1 MWTRDDQ
8 RRITWIFNCDSSI
21 SNHQWMRTIR
31 YPCESHL
38 ISSLWQVSHW
48 GSATKGSTTCS
59 IVRCT
64 FAGYK
69 YRVNNCVNRQSTE
82 TEVNIFSFTD
92 PSNVGSSWD
101 AVAASS
107 SRALWESPQQY
118 VVTLYHHKTGHGRW
132 RSVILDEHT
141 RQCTNYHSL
150 CK

>member
-21 SNHQWMRTIR
+21 SDHKWTIR

-38 ISSLWQVSHW
+38 ISSLWQVSYR

-59 IVRCT
+59 IVPLPGT
-64 FAGYK
+64 NIG
-69 YRVNNCVNRQSTE
+69 STIVW
-82 TEVNIFSFTD
+82 TDKVLKRKSTSFHSQIHHMLVLLGMLLLL
-92 PSNVGSSWD
+92 PPELFWS
-101 AVAASS
+101 
-107 SRALWESPQQY
+107 LPQQY
-118 VVTLYHHKTGHGRW
+118 VVALYHHKTGHGRW